1 MAVKVAEWRK
11 LPLSLTE
18 LCIDTTL
25 RCGQSFRWRKIDE
38 EWHCV
43 LGGRIISLKQDTS
56 HLHYRVTWPK
66 TGPKP
71 TITSPPSLTHGITS
85 PEDDTESLLRSYF
98 ALSVPLSSL
107 YKQWAASDANFARRA
122 PSFTG
127 IRILNQDAWE
137 TLISFICSSN
147 NHISRISSM
156 VQKLCT
162 HYGPYIGTISGE
174 PFHDFPD
181 AKALSGVQVQTHL
194 RELGFGYRAKYIV
207 ETADIVANHKPPGW
221 LNDLRNPAVPA
232 FDQVPSPSTNATAE
246 PPITTTPK
254 PDDSNPLV
262 GDANPPGPESPTY
275 RAAHE
280 ALLTLTGVGPKV
292 SDCVCL
298 MGLGWGESVPVD
310 THVWQ
315 IAQRDYKFGG
325 GGGGGKGKTKTLSKT
340 MYDAVGGHFRAI
352 WGPYA
357 GWAQSVLFTANLK
370 SFAEQAEAGKK
381 NKTTK
386 DGVLEEEVE
395 GERVTAAVAVV
406 KNEQLEVN
414 EGVKKEEVAVSVVE
428 NTSKRA
434 VRKRKSVAVETQET
448 SRGKKRVKT
457 VEVEVTARRT
467 SQRIR
472 ATRK

>member
-1 MAVKVAEWRK
+1 MV
-11 LPLSLTE
+11 S
-18 LCIDTTL
+18 I
-25 RCGQSFRWRKIDE
+25 SFPSDPRSTHKSILISAR
-38 EWHCV
+38 HCV
-43 LGGRIISLKQDTS
+43 LGGRIVSLKQDSS

-71 TITSPPSLTHGITS
+71 IATSPISLGHGITS
-85 PEDDTESLLRSYF
+85 PEDDTESILRSYF

-162 HYGPYIGTISGE
+162 YYGPYIGTISGE

-194 RELGFGYRAKYIV
+194 RDLGFGYRAKYIV
-207 ETADIVANHKPPGW
+207 QTADIVANHKPPGW
-221 LNDLRNPAVPA
+221 LNGLRNPAVPA
-232 FDQVPSPSTNATAE
+232 FDDPVPPTNTTA
-246 PPITTTPK
+246 K
-254 PDDSNPLV
+254 PDSNPAV
-262 GDANPPGPESPTY
+262 GDTKPPSEPPTY

-280 ALLTLTGVGPKV
+280 ALLTLVGVGPKV

-325 GGGGGKGKTKTLSKT
+325 SGGSKGKTKTLTKP
-340 MYDAVGGHFRAI
+340 MYDAVGDHFRAI

-370 SFAEQAEAGKK
+370 SFAEQAEGGKK
-381 NKTTK
+381 KK
-386 DGVLEEEVE
+386 EKLGEEGDGVVKLEDGVPEE
-395 GERVTAAVAVV
+395 GEAEGETVAAAAAVV
-406 KNEQLEVN
+406 KIELSEVK
-414 EGVKKEEVAVSVVE
+414 ESDKKEDVAVAVVE
-428 NTSKRA
+428 NTSKRV
-434 VRKRKSVAVETQET
+434 VRKRKAEAVETKDT
-448 SRGKKRVKT
+448 SSGKKRVKT
-457 VEVEVTARRT
+457 VEVEVTTRRT